1 MEKNISK
8 ENIINYIR
16 KNMDNDAKKMIK
28 WVASNFIN
36 IEKDTLWMY
45 QFFSWIYD
53 ELFYDIIFNKIEISN
68 STKKMLETLATPIYK
83 KTPIEQNKILKKTI
97 K

>member
-1 MEKNISK
+1 MENKKSK
-8 ENIINYIR
+8 DDIINYIR
-16 KNMDNDAKKMIK
+16 KNLDNDAKKMIK

-83 KTPIEQNKILKKTI
+83 KTATEQIKIFKKTI

>member
-1 MEKNISK
+1 
-8 ENIINYIR
+8 
-16 KNMDNDAKKMIK
+16 
-28 WVASNFIN
+28 
-36 IEKDTLWMY
+36 MY
-45 QFFSWIYD
+45 KFFSGIYD

-83 KTPIEQNKILKKTI
+83 KTTIEQDKILKKTI